1 MGEEVWR
8 EVRRRGEV
16 RNGADGMVKKQLNQ
30 KTQRFS
36 KLWKARDE
44 NEAQKVTF
52 FFNNI
57 PEECSFDFLRRKFG
71 SVREPTDIFCPRKR
85 DKKGKPFGF
94 VRFEDVEDRDGLLE
108 QLNKLWIGSYKI
120 RVFKPRFEREVKIQG
135 SKGKGFKADAGR
147 KTEKTKV
154 VHAAKRMM
162 GVSFKEVLTGSKEG
176 ESGPSDLLQFKTS
189 DEETRW
195 LDGAFTGFIKD
206 EFLWEEIN
214 EEINSEIA
222 GKLKVTTMGGNLVL
236 IRSVCDAPTEKVLT
250 EMDEWSEFW
259 FQWKRK
265 WNVVDVF
272 QQRVV
277 WTRWVGIP
285 LHAWNHR
292 FFELATAKF
301 GRVLKIH
308 EKTKEKEKL
317 DVALIQI
324 STGLRSID
332 QVTEC
337 CINGARFTFRIE
349 EIHENPFSSM
359 LGETE
364 FEDSGSDAG
373 WTSGEESM
381 DPAAATIGDQ
391 NESGERDDDVSVL
404 QEINVSSHSIH
415 ADKFVEE
422 TNYEGTLLGG
432 SKMLLNLVG
441 AEGESQSLVKD
452 GQMDCHA
459 FQSPN

>member
-1 MGEEVWR
+1 MGEEDWR
-8 EVRRRGEV
+8 VVRRRGAV
-16 RNGADGMVKKQLNQ
+16 RIGADGMVKKQFNQ
-30 KTQRFS
+30 KTQMFS
-36 KLWKARDE
+36 KIWKERDE
-44 NEAQKVTF
+44 NEAQRVTF

-57 PEECSFDFLRRKFG
+57 PEECGFDFLRRKFG

-94 VRFEDVEDRDGLLE
+94 VRFEDVEDSDGLLE

-120 RVFKPRFEREVKIQG
+120 SVFKPRFQREVKVQG
-135 SKGKGFKADAGR
+135 SKGKGIKSDAGR
-147 KTEKTKV
+147 KPDKPKR
-154 VHAAKRMM
+154 VHDAKRML

-176 ESGPSDLLQFKTS
+176 ESGPSDLIQFKTS

-214 EEINSEIA
+214 EEINSESA

-277 WTRWVGIP
+277 WTRWAGIP
-285 LHAWNHR
+285 LHAWNTR

-301 GRVLKIH
+301 GRVLKMH

-332 QVTEC
+332 QVMEC

-359 LGETE
+359 IGESVL
-364 FEDSGSDAG
+364 EDSGSDSG

-381 DPAAATIGDQ
+381 DPAAATIGDR
-391 NESGERDDDVSVL
+391 NESCERDGDVSVL
-404 QEINVSSHSIH
+404 QEINVSSPSIQTV
-415 ADKFVEE
+415 ADTFVEE
-422 TNYEGTLLGG
+422 TNYEGTVEGG

-441 AEGESQSLVKD
+441 AVGET
-452 GQMDCHA
+452 
-459 FQSPN
+459 